1 MKANLGDNHCR
12 SLKVYRV
19 SIKSADAFVL
29 RRFVAL
35 PGDES
40 ISRFG
45 SFRVGKNKLEVKC
58 TV

>member
-1 MKANLGDNHCR
+1 MKANLGENQSR
-12 SLKVYRV
+12 SLKVCRV

-45 SFRVGKNKLEVKC
+45 SFRAGFSHC
-58 TV
+58 